1 MPKSRLKPAL
11 FFDFDNTLT
20 RGDVLD
26 ELIEAYSPND
36 AWREWERAWAEG
48 QLSAR
53 DCLALQVE
61 NMRVSRA
68 VLLGHLSRIRVDPA
82 FRKIVD
88 WARARRVEVNI
99 VSDSFLPLI
108 RHVLWSNGIEGIPIF
123 ANDLSF
129 ADDARL
135 IPSFPFFDPTSACS
149 ANAKARHL
157 APYGRNRIVFAG
169 DGRSDL
175 EAALAADVVFA
186 KSTLAKELE
195 ARGVAFLPFDTLD
208 PVLAF
213 LGSLHQQPSREPAA
227 GGRPVSLPADPS
239 GW

>member
-26 ELIEAYSPND
+26 ELIETYSPND
-36 AWREWERAWAEG
+36 AWREWERAWAQG

-61 NMRVSRA
+61 NMRVPRA
-68 VLLGHLSRIRVDPA
+68 VLLGRLSRIRVDPA
-82 FRKIVD
+82 FRRIVD

-108 RHVLWSNGIEGIPIF
+108 RHILLSNGIEGVPIF

-129 ADDARL
+129 GDDGRL
-135 IPSFPFFDPTSACS
+135 VPSFPFYDPASACS
-149 ANAKARHL
+149 ANAKSRHL
-157 APYGRNRIVFAG
+157 APYRRNRIVFAG

-175 EAALAADVVFA
+175 EAALAADLVFA
-186 KSTLAKELE
+186 KSTLAKELQ
-195 ARGVAFLPFDTLD
+195 ARRVAFLPFDTID

-213 LGSLHQQPSREPAA
+213 LESLHQPLRERAA
-227 GGRPVSLPADPS
+227 GGRPVALSAKPS